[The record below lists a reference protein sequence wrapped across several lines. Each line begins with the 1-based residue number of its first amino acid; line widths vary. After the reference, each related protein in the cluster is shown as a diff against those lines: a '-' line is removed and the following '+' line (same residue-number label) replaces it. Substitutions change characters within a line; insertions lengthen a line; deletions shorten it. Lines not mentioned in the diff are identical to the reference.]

1 MQVSVGTMASNEM
14 SPDQLVDLL
23 NEFNGKLMATSIAE
37 IMAYLQE
44 QDISPPRFIAL
55 QILDTHPGITITPL
69 AKKLKLSLGSASQ
82 LIDRLEHD
90 GLVVRQEIPHDRRV
104 RRIFLLDKGRA
115 IIHSVHAMTQVK
127 LVAHLSNAPYDLIK
141 SLYTAV
147 ANVMPYLT
155 KEDK

>member
-1 MQVSVGTMASNEM
+1 MANNDVSPG
-14 SPDQLVDLL
+14 QLVDLL
-23 NEFNGKLMATSIAE
+23 NEFNGMLMATSIWE

-55 QILDTHPGITITPL
+55 QILEIHPGITITPL

-90 GLVVRQEIPHDRRV
+90 GLVIRQEIPHDRRV

-115 IIHSVHAMTQVK
+115 LIQGVYEMTQMK
-127 LVAHLSNAPYDLIK
+127 LMTRLNNAPIELIN

-155 KEDK
+155 KEEK